1 MMRIAPWKSAS
12 ARKQQLHQHK
22 RKDLPH
28 PASPLFIPRK
38 KSGLLFSEQAARYL
52 RNRQITRG
60 GQLQPVPCQRR
71 CRSYLTKFFS
81 KRDAEILR
89 LVLPFGSVGVGVA
102 RVEDLGVHA
111 RQFGRNLKVEVRN
124 LLGGR
129 LQDVAG
135 QNRVDDAAGILD
147 GDALASAVPAGVDEV
162 RLRAVRLPSS

>member
-1 MMRIAPWKSAS
+1 MGAS
-12 ARKQQLHQHK
+12 FNQRL
-22 RKDLPH
+22 
-28 PASPLFIPRK
+28 ASVVAGVLDEV
-38 KSGLLFSEQAARYL
+38 LLEAG
-52 RNRQITRG
+52 RQ
-60 GQLQPVPCQRR
+60 
-71 CRSYLTKFFS
+71 
-81 KRDAEILR
+81 ILR

-102 RVEDLGVHA
+102 GVENLGVHA

-162 RLRAVRLPSS
+162 RLRAVRLHLLDQLFAVLGRVQFEERLTEALFTGL